1 MAVDLRRLLGHEGSG
16 LVWREHRPALVNPEY
31 YPAVKVA
38 SLPRGGRGHFTALWF
53 GRMGG
58 PILAHRW
65 AINTILGESY
75 CQWIEDVPAFEDATN
90 FCIREK
96 LQSMWSKAFW
106 TNIVIAFLN
115 RRPTLRENIRFF
127 GTPLHSTTTC
137 RSSLASARA
146 CTLVRKCG
154 ERARRLS
161 RRPWSSVI
169 AAVELA

>member
-1 MAVDLRRLLGHEGSG
+1 
-16 LVWREHRPALVNPEY
+16 VNPEY

-127 GTPLHSTTTC
+127 GTPLHFYNYVQVFVGVGARVHPGTKMW
-137 RSSLASARA
+137 RESAEA
-146 CTLVRKCG
+146 FT
-154 ERARRLS
+154 
-161 RRPWSSVI
+161 
-169 AAVELA
+169 AALEFRHSGC